1 MSSVFLLILV
11 TEPQIIA
18 MKRAYVKVTVWEAA
32 NKNSLALYTLVF
44 PQEPQQLNHIK
55 FKRMYQNPT
64 QWWPTELP

>member
-1 MSSVFLLILV
+1 
-11 TEPQIIA
+11 